1 MLARCVY
8 TYTDAQE
15 FWMSLENEFAVD
27 IHDVDIRKAQVFY
40 AAVRMI
46 HVRLCK
52 VADIHMNIHTSICK
66 QAEICP

>member
-1 MLARCVY
+1 VISY
-8 TYTDAQE
+8 VHTHTDAQE

-27 IHDVDIRKAQVFY
+27 IHDVDIRKAQAFY

-52 VADIHMNIHTSICK
+52 VADIHMNIHTAVGEAI
-66 QAEICP
+66 EIHQ